1 MNDEV
6 NSNLEQERPLQ
17 KRVPISFAILLHFF
31 HRNFTLVLNILFI
44 GDVVGVEALGML
56 TRLLKGFAEK
66 YQAEAVI
73 VNGENIF
80 EGKGLNKKQAEM
92 LFDAGTDIITTGNH
106 IWERWESRPLLRED
120 RRILRPLNYPRIN
133 GGAGFTIFETK
144 SGVKIGV
151 LSLQGRVFLPPIDD
165 PFSAADWALEHILK
179 ETPNVIVDM
188 HAEATAEKQAMGFY
202 LDGRVSAVLGTHT
215 HVQTADER
223 ILPEG
228 TAYITDVGMTGPY
241 DSCVGMRTDI
251 AIKRFTYGTPHK
263 YETATG
269 DLKVSGVVV
278 EIDPTTG
285 RALRIERVLY
295 PEFERQRTYS
305 VDVSNEEGVRSSH
318 E

>member
-1 MNDEV
+1 M
-6 NSNLEQERPLQ
+6 
-17 KRVPISFAILLHFF
+17 
-31 HRNFTLVLNILFI
+31 NILFI
-44 GDVVGVEALGML
+44 GDVVGTDALGML
-56 TRLLKGFAEK
+56 TKLLKGLAEK
-66 YQAEAVI
+66 YSAEAVI

-80 EGKGLNKKQAEM
+80 EGKGLNRKQADM

-106 IWERWESRPLLRED
+106 IWERWESRPLLREE
-120 RRILRPLNYPRIN
+120 RRILRPLNYPRNN
-133 GGAGFTIFETK
+133 GGAGFTIFATK
-144 SGVKIGV
+144 SGVKVGV

-251 AIKRFTYGTPHK
+251 AIKRFTFGTPHK
-263 YETATG
+263 YETAKG
-269 DLKVSGVVV
+269 DLKISGVVV
-278 EIDPTTG
+278 EIDTATG
-285 RALRIERVLY
+285 RALRIERVLF
-295 PEFERQRTYS
+295 PEFERQRTYADDAPS
-305 VDVSNEEGVRSSH
+305 EEGVAVTN